1 MDTCCEIRPVHARQ
15 RRILGVVLAINLA
28 MFAVELAAGLAAHST
43 ALLADSADMLG
54 DAVVYAFS
62 LYVVGR
68 APVWQSRAAL
78 LKGGLMA
85 AFGVGV
91 LAEIVSKLLRGVT
104 PEAGIMSG
112 VGMLALAANAAV
124 LGLLWRHRADDLN
137 MRSVWLCS
145 RNDVVANGA
154 VLLAALGV
162 ALSGSAWPD
171 IAVGLGIA
179 ALFAQSA
186 VSIVR
191 QALALPHPSR

>member
-1 MDTCCEIRPVHARQ
+1 
-15 RRILGVVLAINLA
+15 
-28 MFAVELAAGLAAHST
+28 
-43 ALLADSADMLG
+43 
-54 DAVVYAFS
+54 
-62 LYVVGR
+62 
-68 APVWQSRAAL
+68 
-78 LKGGLMA
+78 
-85 AFGVGV
+85 
-91 LAEIVSKLLRGVT
+91 
-104 PEAGIMSG
+104 MSG
-112 VGMLALAANAAV
+112 VGLLALAANAAV

-191 QALALPHPSR
+191 QALALPQPTR